1 MAGLSYRSPMEKMLV
16 SACLAGENTRYDGK
30 NNEMQA
36 LIEQLQQYYDLVL
49 FCPEVA
55 GGLGT
60 PRIPSEIRGN
70 QVINEKGKDVTSAFQ
85 SGAQEALRLCDFF
98 QIKVALL
105 KDGSPSCGSS
115 KIYDGSF
122 SHRKKDGMGVTAQL
136 LSSHGVTVYN
146 EESIATLLEGLKRRD
161 QVRAERDR
169 IRIAK
174 AENEA
179 AEQEQEQERHE
190 QHHETRKPRE
200 DRERRPYSRDRKS
213 YGERKPHGDHKRF
226 GDKKPYGNR
235 GEHKGPKG
243 PYKKK
248 PFKKHED

>member
-1 MAGLSYRSPMEKMLV
+1 MLV

-30 NNEMQA
+30 NNEMQS

-70 QVINEKGKDVTSAFQ
+70 QVINEKGKDVTSAFNA
-85 SGAQEALRLCDFF
+85 GAQEALRLCDFF

-146 EESIATLLEGLKRRD
+146 EESVATLLEGLKRRD

-174 AENEA
+174 AENELH
-179 AEQEQEQERHE
+179 EQQEQEERHE
-190 QHHETRKPRE
+190 YHERHDHRPHEERH
-200 DRERRPYSRDRKS
+200 ERRPYSNDHKG
-213 YGERKPHGDHKRF
+213 YGERKPRGEKKSYGDRKPYGKPAERRGSKGPYH
-226 GDKKPYGNR
+226 KKPY
-235 GEHKGPKG
+235 
-243 PYKKK
+243 
-248 PFKKHED
+248 KKHED

>member
-70 QVINEKGKDVTSAFQ
+70 QVINEKGKDVTSAFL

-146 EESIATLLEGLKRRD
+146 EESVATLLEGLKRRD

-174 AENEA
+174 SENEV
-179 AEQEQEQERHE
+179 AEQEQQER
-190 QHHETRKPRE
+190 QKRPQQTRKLHE
-200 DRERRPYSRDRKS
+200 ERERRPYSH
-213 YGERKPHGDHKRF
+213 ERKPY
-226 GDKKPYGNR
+226 GDKKPRGDRKSFGDRKPYGKI
-235 GEHKGPKG
+235 GDHKGPKG

-248 PFKKHED
+248 PFKKRED